1 MVNTEFMMYSPLDPQ
16 WYTNVYWLLDPIPG
30 GEVTDDSWRGLMQN
44 QCRPVWIMFGDFLQ
58 EKTDEAITQVATV
71 SAERGFS
78 DPSNTGG
85 DVIFAFANIKKL
97 GALLSVPEFGAPSTA
112 GVSSVFRSPTHVLY
126 VAGMEYKRFYGVLS
140 STKIQSECDELA
152 SVMQQFR
159 SSRGIEGCPAVDSL
173 EETSES
179 LWSGWESSYSPGS
192 PEISETSSWTGNEI
206 NVTTQ
211 DHTVVEEIEWT
222 GDSISLTAGAY
233 DAGSSFVW
241 NGVSISVQAG
251 TSAVSEQASP
261 TSAQIPVNGGQ
272 LNVVELTEHRSQ
284 HSLEE
289 DGYTPPILSQ
299 GGNFLIEE
307 QSGWD
312 TTPALT
318 NNGSLDVDELS
329 TWIGN
334 AAFAEDGSVEVE
346 EDTNW
351 NQAEIF
357 AIDGTVNVNEQAE
370 FDQAISFAVD
380 GSFETEEQVEWLKQP
395 ALTLNGL
402 FEIDEEV
409 EWDLVPTF
417 AEDGTP
423 SVSESTSWEQ
433 ISSPQASG
441 GNFGT
446 FNFGGGGGGGGILT
460 P

>member
-1 MVNTEFMMYSPLDPQ
+1 
-16 WYTNVYWLLDPIPG
+16 
-30 GEVTDDSWRGLMQN
+30 MQN
-44 QCRPVWIMFGDFLQ
+44 QCRPVWITFGDSLQ
-58 EKTDEAITQVATV
+58 EKTGEAMTQIGTV
-71 SAERGFS
+71 SSTRGFS

-97 GALLSVPEFGAPSTA
+97 GAFLSAPEFGAPSVA
-112 GVSSVFRSPTHVLY
+112 AASSVFRSPTHVLY

-152 SVMQQFR
+152 SVMEQFR
-159 SSRGIEGCPAVDSL
+159 SNSGVEGCPAVDSL

-179 LWSGWESSYSPGS
+179 LWSGWESSYFPGT
-192 PEISETSSWTGNEI
+192 PEI
-206 NVTTQ
+206 
-211 DHTVVEEIEWT
+211 VE
-222 GDSISLTAGAY
+222 
-233 DAGSSFVW
+233 
-241 NGVSISVQAG
+241 Q
-251 TSAVSEQASP
+251 
-261 TSAQIPVNGGQ
+261 
-272 LNVVELTEHRSQ
+272 TEYRSQ

-312 TTPALT
+312 TIPALT

-329 TWIGN
+329 AWIGN
-334 AAFAEDGSVEVE
+334 AAFAEDGSVEIE
-346 EDTNW
+346 EGTNW

-441 GNFGT
+441 GNFNT
-446 FNFGGGGGGGGILT
+446 FDSGWDGDGGGGIIINPPIINPPRQL
-460 P
+460 